1 MKEKEEFGEWITKR
15 SMIKEDGTLDYKVLK
30 RNLNLFIFPA
40 SIPLFVFLY
49 CIIPYYFSN
58 IERTLALLLIA
69 AVTAFGT
76 YCSLI
81 LSAMLLNSLN
91 NVSFAH
97 FCTINLARPLAWVD
111 DRAYAEVSVAKCR
124 SAHNLPVWQSRMPDR
139 KSVV

>member
-91 NVSFAH
+91 KLTSKLLGQLSMVFIMLFVVLLFAIL
-97 FCTINLARPLAWVD
+97 FLGLTKDTLQLLEQI
-111 DRAYAEVSVAKCR
+111 
-124 SAHNLPVWQSRMPDR
+124 M
-139 KSVV
+139 